1 MATMAK
7 EVTESVAGAVE
18 TVKNWPARVKNYIEG
33 LRMEMRRVTWPS
45 RKQVRATT
53 IVVIVT
59 VFVFAAYFAVVDTA
73 LNYGMTRLFNYFTT
87 R

>member
-7 EVTESVAGAVE
+7 EVTEGVAGAVE
-18 TVKNWPARVKNYIEG
+18 TVKGWPQQVKNYIEG
-33 LRMEMRRVTWPS
+33 LRMEMRRVTWPN

-53 IVVIVT
+53 VVVIIT
-59 VFVFAAYFAVVDTA
+59 VFVFGLFFAIVDTI
-73 LNYGMTRLFNYFTT
+73 LNFVQVRLFEYFT